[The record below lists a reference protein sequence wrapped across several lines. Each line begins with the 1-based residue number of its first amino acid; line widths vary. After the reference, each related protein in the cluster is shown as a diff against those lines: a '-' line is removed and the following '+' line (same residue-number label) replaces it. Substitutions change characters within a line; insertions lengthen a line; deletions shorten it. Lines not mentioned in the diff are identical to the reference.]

1 MANLVNIGKLSFSR
15 DSVEKGHYGKV
26 FRGRFEDAVNVT
38 ISRVDK
44 SEISVDTKMLR
55 SMDQHFNIVRFY
67 GATEDDEFQSVKLL
81 SQNMIY
87 Y

>member
-1 MANLVNIGKLSFSR
+1 MPNILRIGQLSINL
-15 DSVEKGHYGKV
+15 DEKVSGQYGKV